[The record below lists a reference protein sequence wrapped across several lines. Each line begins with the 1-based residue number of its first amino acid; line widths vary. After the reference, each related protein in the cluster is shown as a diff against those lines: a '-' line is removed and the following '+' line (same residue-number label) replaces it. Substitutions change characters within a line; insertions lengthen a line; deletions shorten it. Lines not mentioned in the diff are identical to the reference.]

1 MVVGL
6 VASVKSQILSHWSLT
21 ASGVMGLL
29 FCLTIWPSERSQR
42 TAHMDTQIKRSL
54 HGTTHTVL
62 VNQSRRNNAKA
73 TPQEIWTVLTFT
85 DPACTNLNTDT
96 RGWVNIQMGNSKI
109 HSCRGKRHAA
119 ADSTMVAWICYT
131 SKSPPFS
138 WHCSW
143 QSQRTKGATYS
154 GFREATRSECN
165 TGRNNRARYFYKREQ
180 CMCRSCRSLVACC
193 LAILHWC

>member
-1 MVVGL
+1 M
-6 VASVKSQILSHWSLT
+6 
-21 ASGVMGLL
+21 
-29 FCLTIWPSERSQR
+29 
-42 TAHMDTQIKRSL
+42 
-54 HGTTHTVL
+54 
-62 VNQSRRNNAKA
+62 NQSRRNNAKA

-85 DPACTNLNTDT
+85 DPACTNLNAD
-96 RGWVNIQMGNSKI
+96 RGWVNIQMENSKI

-119 ADSTMVAWICYT
+119 ADSTMAACILYT

-165 TGRNNRARYFYKREQ
+165 TGWNNRVRYFYKREQ
-180 CMCRSCRSLVACC
+180 CICRACRHLVACC
-193 LAILHWC
+193 LAILHWWSDPTAAEYFRFSRMWLHVKLQKPSVQAGLFNTAYQSHCWKFSMHLYTP